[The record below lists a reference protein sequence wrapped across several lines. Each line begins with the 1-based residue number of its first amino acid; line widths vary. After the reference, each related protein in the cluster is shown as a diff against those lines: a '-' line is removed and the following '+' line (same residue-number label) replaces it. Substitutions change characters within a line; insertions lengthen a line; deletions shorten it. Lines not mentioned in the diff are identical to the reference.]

1 MHERKQSMP
10 PSFASPQKQPVNM
23 LSPRNIIAN
32 ARSDIKGFPNSCR
45 NIERNVQS
53 LTSRPGEI
61 GSFARNLEIIG
72 KKENAWA
79 KPANTAQNKINPTL
93 TVKDVVDNVL
103 RIPAFGFTGYNPK
116 ASVRDL
122 IPCETHR

>member
-1 MHERKQSMP
+1 MTQ
-10 PSFASPQKQPVNM
+10 
-23 LSPRNIIAN
+23 
-32 ARSDIKGFPNSCR
+32 
-45 NIERNVQS
+45 
-53 LTSRPGEI
+53 RPGEI
-61 GSFARNLEIIG
+61 GGFARNLEIIG
-72 KKENAWA
+72 KKENQWA

-122 IPCETHR
+122 IPAETHRQPKSVRRTFAE